1 MSSSAIESI
10 GSILV
15 TLAGQHALAVVTLT
29 RCPGNTVLIHLL
41 VRICSVSRMQQVVA
55 QKGSCLDLDRDLELA
70 LLSEDAGD
78 LLRLLL
84 LCLPFSFT
92 ASDDCLGLIGSAFVC
107 MPNMLLMMYSHVILP
122 YCTSPQIHYHTI
134 QYYKHCMRSTQGN
147 FHARHAC
154 HVVRFAGL
162 FDAMLPT

>member
-1 MSSSAIESI
+1 
-10 GSILV
+10 
-15 TLAGQHALAVVTLT
+15 
-29 RCPGNTVLIHLL
+29 
-41 VRICSVSRMQQVVA
+41 MQQVVA

-134 QYYKHCMRSTQGN
+134 QYYKHCMRNAQGN

-162 FDAMLPT
+162 FDAMLPKMQDFCRLLRQSNTNINLALQTSVYTRQAQLHQHLLRHAC